1 MVTKT
6 SCSFSSRSVKDAAQI
21 LRWDRGDEQLTP
33 SSGTGVH
40 CQRLHQNNAAFLYD
54 KRQFRGLKGKLGRV
68 CQTPGWSWVWS
79 SVDSWENLFSK
90 SSSSLNTQE
99 KTNLLW
105 YPFLTCSL
113 SLSSGHT
120 GGWNLYQKHP
130 LRWLCSEHGTYVLA
144 SAQPPRNPGWKKSDG
159 SNSSQDDHLPLRSS
173 SEQQQPHRIIIG
185 LGRLQSKG
193 DSYTDQH
200 ERLVSGQSSCEGF
213 AMKGTLLRKPASKV
227 GLITL

>member
-54 KRQFRGLKGKLGRV
+54 KRQFHGLKGKLGRV
-68 CQTPGWSWVWS
+68 CQIPGWSWVWS

-130 LRWLCSEHGTYVLA
+130 LRWFCSEHGTWPVL
-144 SAQPPRNPGWKKSDG
+144 SPPGIQDG
-159 SNSSQDDHLPLRSS
+159 RSQMEAIPARMTTYPWGAAVNSSNHTELLLDW
-173 SEQQQPHRIIIG
+173 E
-185 LGRLQSKG
+185 
-193 DSYTDQH
+193 DSRVREIHTQTSMRD
-200 ERLVSGQSSCEGF
+200 
-213 AMKGTLLRKPASKV
+213 
-227 GLITL
+227 

>member
-54 KRQFRGLKGKLGRV
+54 KRQFHGLKGKLGRV
-68 CQTPGWSWVWS
+68 CQIPGWSWVWS

-99 KTNLLW
+99 KTNLLI
-105 YPFLTCSL
+105 PFPHLFPFTVIRSHWRLKSLPETPTRVALFRAWHLCPGQCSAPQE
-113 SLSSGHT
+113 SRMEEV
-120 GGWNLYQKHP
+120 
-130 LRWLCSEHGTYVLA
+130 RWK
-144 SAQPPRNPGWKKSDG
+144 QFQPGW
-159 SNSSQDDHLPLRSS
+159 PLTLE
-173 SEQQQPHRIIIG
+173 EQQWTAATTQNYYWTGKTP
-185 LGRLQSKG
+185 
-193 DSYTDQH
+193 
-200 ERLVSGQSSCEGF
+200 E
-213 AMKGTLLRKPASKV
+213 
-227 GLITL
+227 